1 MPSLVVLVGNGLSVA
16 ANDALRLSSL
26 TQAFLDAHADD
37 RADLDRLLAEV
48 DLGAVDPATDF
59 EGVVAG
65 LESAEEV
72 VRAFMSLA
80 SRVAHPDLQEAAALL
95 RDRGVTSLIRRLYYA
110 YCAEVLLAIGQLTRG
125 DVAEPVL
132 AFGDWVKALYE
143 HHGAASIFTLNYDLL
158 LERMLIDDNV
168 LGLRYQTTD
177 FFSGLPE
184 RSTILPLGAEGAGIA
199 GRLFY
204 PADPPIRSI
213 HLHHLHGCLTHF
225 RDTRNGD
232 VYKIAAADTRDHD
245 VFGRLAAAE
254 ASPFAPSVILGS
266 RKIEKS
272 QDWPFSHAFLSLEQ
286 AARSA
291 TTVVI
296 AGYSFRDIAVNNR
309 LRNLTTPEK
318 RWIVID
324 HRDTDEA
331 AQEFKDTV
339 HDVIGEVEVEFVLTG
354 FGSALP
360 DVT

>member
-16 ANDALRLSSL
+16 ANEDLRLSRL
-26 TQAFLDAHADD
+26 TQSFLDAHAAD
-37 RADLDRLLAEV
+37 RVDLDRLLAEV
-48 DLGAVDPATDF
+48 DLGAIDPATDF
-59 EGVVAG
+59 EGVIAG

-132 AFGDWVKALYE
+132 AFGDWVKALYQ
-143 HHGAASIFTLNYDLL
+143 HHGAAAIFTLNYDLL

-168 LGLRYQTTD
+168 LGLKYQTTD

-184 RSTILPLGAEGAGIA
+184 RSATLPLGAAGAGIT

-204 PADPPIRSI
+204 PADPPIRSV

-232 VYKIAAADTRDHD
+232 IYKISAADTRDHD

-286 AARSA
+286 AARAA
-291 TTVVI
+291 TTIVI
-296 AGYSFRDIAVNNR
+296 AGYSFRDLAVNNR

-324 HRDTDEA
+324 HRDDDA
-331 AQEFKDTV
+331 AEDFKDTV
-339 HDVIGEVEVEFVLTG
+339 HNVIGEVEVEFVLTG
-354 FGSALP
+354 FGSPLP